1 MEHIVLSLT
10 SYLPR
15 FPTLPPCLASLFSQT
30 VTPDKIILYLDEDVS
45 LDQLPIQV
53 LAFQKR
59 GLEIRAT
66 PYCLKSHTKYF
77 FAMQEYPGSII
88 ITVDDDALYEHNL
101 VKNLIRSYQNFPEA
115 VSAGRV
121 HRIRL
126 MSDGRPA
133 PYLEWQHEC
142 TNLRVP
148 SHELLATGVGGV
160 LYPPACFG
168 QDAFNRE
175 LLLRL
180 SPCADDLW
188 LKVMELRYNIPV
200 VYAEQNR
207 KHPKTIPGSQEN
219 ALYLK
224 NRNEGRND
232 RYFHQLLNH
241 YQMNIAALFSTSH

>member
-15 FPTLPPCLASLFSQT
+15 FPTLPLCLSSLFSQT
-30 VTPDKIILYLDEDVS
+30 VKPDKIVLYLDRDVS
-45 LDQLPIQV
+45 LSQLPLQV
-53 LAFQKR
+53 LDFQEK
-59 GLEIRAT
+59 GLELKIT
-66 PYCLKSHTKYF
+66 PYCLKSHAKYF
-77 FAMQEYPGSII
+77 FAMQEYPDSII

-101 VKNLIRSYQNFPEA
+101 VENLIRSYHKYSKA

-126 MSDGRPA
+126 TPDGCPA

-142 TNLRVP
+142 TDLRLP

-160 LYPPACFG
+160 LYPPACFE
-168 QDAFNRE
+168 QDAFDRE
-175 LLLRL
+175 LFLRL

-188 LKVMELRYNIPV
+188 LKVMELRYDIPV

-207 KHPKTIPGSQEN
+207 KHPKTIPGSQEH

-224 NRNEGRND
+224 NRNEGYND
-232 RYFHQLLNH
+232 QYFCQLLDY
-241 YQMNIAALFSTSH
+241 YQMNLAALLSTCH